1 MKVLEAINITKKYK
15 GRDVISN
22 VNISLEE
29 GETVC
34 LVGSSGVGKTTLFQI
49 LSGLTNPDAGSVFL
63 HGKDVTS
70 KTGEVGYMLQ
80 KDLLLPHFTIAE
92 NVALPLRIKKMHKL
106 LAIEKGMRYFD
117 QFGLSGYE
125 NAYPSQLSGGMR
137 QRAALLRTYLFGKD
151 VILLDEPFSALDELT
166 RSDMWDWYLK
176 ISKELRLSTIFIS
189 HSIEEAVFLSNRVYV
204 MAGQPGRIE
213 REINIVE
220 KVRDNEFRL
229 SEEMQK
235 YKRKILE
242 ELEKGALHDSI

>member
-1 MKVLEAINITKKYK
+1 MKVLEAINI
-15 GRDVISN
+15 
-22 VNISLEE
+22 NISLEE

-49 LSGLTNPDAGSVFL
+49 LSGLSKPDAGSVFL

-176 ISKELRLSTIFIS
+176 ISTELKLSTIFIS
-189 HSIEEAVFLSNRVYV
+189 HSIEEAVFLSNKVYV
-204 MAGQPGRIE
+204 MAGQPGRIAG
-213 REINIVE
+213 EINIVE

-242 ELEKGALHDSI
+242 ELGKAVLRGSI

>member
-1 MKVLEAINITKKYK
+1 MKVLEAINITKKYQ

-49 LSGLTNPDAGSVFL
+49 LSGLSNPDVGSVFL

-80 KDLLLPHFTIAE
+80 KDLLLPHFTISE

-176 ISKELRLSTIFIS
+176 ISTELKLSTIFIS

-204 MAGQPGRIE
+204 MAGQPGRIAG
-213 REINIVE
+213 EINIVE

-229 SEEMQK
+229 SDEMQK

-242 ELEKGALHDSI
+242 ELGKAVLHDAI

>member
-1 MKVLEAINITKKYK
+1 MKVLEAINITKKYQ

-49 LSGLTNPDAGSVFL
+49 LSGLSNPDVGSVFL

-176 ISKELRLSTIFIS
+176 ISTELKLSTIFIS
-189 HSIEEAVFLSNRVYV
+189 HSIEEAVFLSNKVYV
-204 MAGQPGRIE
+204 MAGQPGRIAG
-213 REINIVE
+213 EINIVE

-242 ELEKGALHDSI
+242 ELGKAVLRGSI

>member
-1 MKVLEAINITKKYK
+1 MKVLEAINITKKYQ

-22 VNISLEE
+22 ANISLEE

-176 ISKELRLSTIFIS
+176 ISTELKLSTIFIS

-204 MAGQPGRIE
+204 MAGQPGRIAE
-213 REINIVE
+213 EINIVE

-242 ELEKGALHDSI
+242 ELGKAVLRGSI

>member
-1 MKVLEAINITKKYK
+1 MKVLEAINITKKYQ

-49 LSGLTNPDAGSVFL
+49 LSGLSNPDAGSVFL
-63 HGKDVTS
+63 HGKNVTS

-176 ISKELRLSTIFIS
+176 ISTELKLSTIFIS

-204 MAGQPGRIE
+204 MAGQPGRIAG
-213 REINIVE
+213 EINIVQ

-242 ELEKGALHDSI
+242 ELGKAVLHDSI

>member
-49 LSGLTNPDAGSVFL
+49 LSGLTNPDVGSVFL

-80 KDLLLPHFTIAE
+80 KDLLLPHFTIADT
-92 NVALPLRIKKMHKL
+92 VALPLRIKKMHKL

>member
-1 MKVLEAINITKKYK
+1 MKVLEAINITKKYQ

-49 LSGLTNPDAGSVFL
+49 LSGLSNPDVGSVFL
-63 HGKDVTS
+63 YGKDVTS

-176 ISKELRLSTIFIS
+176 ISTELKLSTIFIS

-204 MAGQPGRIE
+204 MAGQPGRIAG
-213 REINIVE
+213 EINIVE

-242 ELEKGALHDSI
+242 ELGKAVVRGLN

>member
-1 MKVLEAINITKKYK
+1 MKVLEAINITKKYQ

-49 LSGLTNPDAGSVFL
+49 LSGLSNPDVGSVFL

-176 ISKELRLSTIFIS
+176 ISTELKLSTIFIS
-189 HSIEEAVFLSNRVYV
+189 HSIDEAVFLSNRVYV
-204 MAGQPGRIE
+204 MAGQPGRIAG
-213 REINIVE
+213 EINIVE

-229 SEEMQK
+229 SDEMQK

-242 ELEKGALHDSI
+242 ELGKAVLHGSI

>member
-1 MKVLEAINITKKYK
+1 MKVLEAINITKKYQ

-49 LSGLTNPDAGSVFL
+49 LSGLSNPDAGSVFL
-63 HGKDVTS
+63 HGKNVTS
-70 KTGEVGYMLQ
+70 KTGEIGYMLQ

-176 ISKELRLSTIFIS
+176 ISTELKLSTIFIS

-204 MAGQPGRIE
+204 MAGQPGRIAG
-213 REINIVE
+213 EINIVE

-242 ELEKGALHDSI
+242 ELGKAVLRGSI

>member
-49 LSGLTNPDAGSVFL
+49 LSGLTNPDVGSVFL